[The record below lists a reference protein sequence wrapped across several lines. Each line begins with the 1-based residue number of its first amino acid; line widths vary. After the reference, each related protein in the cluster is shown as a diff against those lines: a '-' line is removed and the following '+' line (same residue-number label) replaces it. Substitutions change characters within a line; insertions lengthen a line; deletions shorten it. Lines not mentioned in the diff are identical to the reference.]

1 MSQKFD
7 VDSTT
12 GVLTP
17 NEAGAITIGYS
28 VSGSNATMTS
38 FLPKSYSGALAL
50 PLTLG
55 GNNVTSM
62 GNYAFYQV
70 SITSISIPAS
80 VTSIGANAFL
90 GMSSLS
96 AIDVDSSNLNYST
109 VGGILFNKAVSK
121 LIQYPIGNTRTTYT
135 IPEGVTSIGN
145 YAFSEATSLT
155 SITIP
160 YGVTSIG
167 NYAFY
172 NATSLTSISIP
183 ASVTSIGINAFNKA
197 SSLTSI
203 SIPAGVTSIGN
214 HAFYNATSLTSLTF
228 AEGSLLTS
236 IGSGTFYDASSL
248 TSITIPG
255 GVTSII
261 DYAFYNATSLT
272 SISIPASVTSIVS
285 NAFEGASRLT
295 TVYLPKSNGLGITSP
310 SVETVSFYGLNV
322 AISLRLLSRTEL
334 ATAVIGNTGLI
345 NLLTSMSVDTSDKS
359 SSIKDAASYGN
370 VAYRAI
376 ITFPS
381 GDLNA
386 LSEEQKVGLI
396 NKVKEVYAE
405 EMDVDEN
412 KFVVTLSEGS
422 IVVTVDVLKEGI
434 TSSTLPICFPAGT
447 PVRTDEGEVSIEKL
461 NPDKDTIGGKRIVAI
476 TQSTP
481 LDKYIVCIKKDAL
494 GKDVPCADTR
504 ISNEHGVCYNGKMVK
519 AKELVGLCENVLFIP
534 YNKEIL
540 YNVLLEEHGMMMVNN
555 MECETLHPENIMAKI
570 ETGKY
575 ETSEK
580 RRIYKELTKIFIE
593 NDIVGYVRLCMS
605 QNFKK

>member
-167 NYAFY
+167 N
-172 NATSLTSISIP
+172 
-183 ASVTSIGINAFNKA
+183 
-197 SSLTSI
+197 
-203 SIPAGVTSIGN
+203 
-214 HAFYNATSLTSLTF
+214 
-228 AEGSLLTS
+228 
-236 IGSGTFYDASSL
+236 
-248 TSITIPG
+248 
-255 GVTSII
+255 
-261 DYAFYNATSLT
+261 YAFYNATSLT